1 MIRVVRTGIA
11 LLSKMGAVPYANSSF
26 QRLLPWRCL
35 LPVGNHD
42 FSASWVF
49 IDVEPATGHFSPF
62 MCGFIGWFRS
72 SGTLWREE
80 ERAIQQQVL
89 SMIAH
94 RGPDDGAESLHDGG
108 WMGFRRL
115 SILDLTTHARQPM
128 SFGGGRQTLT
138 FNGEIYNFRELRAC
152 LGGMP
157 LDSSGDTAVLGALLE
172 REPLERVLAR
182 LRGMFAF
189 AWWDEHTRALTLVRD
204 HFGIKPLYYQIM
216 ADGGIVYGS
225 ELRAVARLGG
235 TSAVSPSA
243 LADFFRWGAVQ
254 APDTFYEGVRC
265 LPPGH
270 MLVWQGGHV
279 ETRPWFL
286 PRWPGREDWV
296 QDEAEQQ
303 HLVREGMLDS
313 VKAHLVSDV
322 PVGVFLSG
330 GLDSTLITACMR
342 KAGQQ
347 KIKAFSIGYEENSG
361 VPDETVAAR
370 RSAEFYDCDFVCE
383 RLTADTLEA
392 RLDDYFDQM
401 DQPTGDAL
409 NTWVVSQVAAREVKV
424 VLSGLG
430 ADEWWAGYNFHR
442 LISLAARSPLLSA
455 GGLVRALGRVL
466 PVSVRAKPSWKALY
480 YALGGAG
487 RDMAA
492 WHAHGRTITPQA
504 EVARLLQ
511 TESPMPAPPLGTR
524 HAPDS
529 WLHELLLRET
539 TTYLANTLLRDNDFS
554 SMAHS
559 LELRVPW
566 VDVEV
571 FALAGRIPPDAKLN
585 TLGGKR
591 VLRTA
596 FRDLLPPWI
605 YDDPK
610 KKGFTLPLMKWM
622 RQPRWQARIRET
634 LGSQACRERGWTDA
648 RLTARMCEEYFKST
662 LESTAVW
669 SLAQRVWQLYLLEEW
684 ARRNMGGRA

>member
-1 MIRVVRTGIA
+1 
-11 LLSKMGAVPYANSSF
+11 
-26 QRLLPWRCL
+26 
-35 LPVGNHD
+35 
-42 FSASWVF
+42 
-49 IDVEPATGHFSPF
+49 

-72 SGTLWREE
+72 PGTPWREE
-80 ERAIQQQVL
+80 ERALQQQVL
-89 SMIAH
+89 SMITH

-138 FNGEIYNFRELRAC
+138 FNGEIYNFRELRAG
-152 LGGMP
+152 LGGAG

-172 REPLERVLAR
+172 RGPLEDVLPR

-189 AWWDEHTRALTLVRD
+189 AWWDQADRKLTLVRD
-204 HFGIKPLYYQIM
+204 HFGIKPLYYQVT

-225 ELRAVARLGG
+225 ELRAVARLGRA
-235 TSAVSPSA
+235 SAVSRAA
-243 LADFFRWGAVQ
+243 LAQFFRWGAVQ
-254 APDTFYEGVRC
+254 APDTAYEGVRC

-270 MLVWQGGHV
+270 LLVWQDGRV
-279 ETRPWFL
+279 ETRPWFQ
-286 PRWPGREDWV
+286 PRWPGSTAWV
-296 QDEAEQQ
+296 QDQTEQRR
-303 HLVREGMLDS
+303 LVRAGVLDS

-330 GLDSTLITACMR
+330 GLDSTLVTACMR
-342 KAGQQ
+342 EAGQR
-347 KIKAFSIGYEENSG
+347 KIKAFSIGYEDDSG
-361 VPDETVAAR
+361 MPDESAAAR
-370 RSAEFYDCDFVCE
+370 RSAEFYDCEFVCE
-383 RLTADTLEA
+383 CLTADSLEA

-442 LISLAARSPLLSA
+442 LVSLAARSPLLA
-455 GGLVRALGRVL
+455 AAPLARALAGVVPL
-466 PVSVRAKPSWKALY
+466 SVRATPSWKALY
-480 YALGGAG
+480 HVLGGAG
-487 RDMAA
+487 RDVAA
-492 WHAHGRTITPQA
+492 WHAHGRTIMPPA

-511 TESPMPAPPLGTR
+511 AEPPMPGGTGD
-524 HAPDS
+524 APDS
-529 WLHELLLRET
+529 WLHQLLLRET
-539 TTYLANTLLRDNDFS
+539 TTYLANTLLRDNDFT

-559 LELRVPW
+559 LELRVPF
-566 VDVEV
+566 VDAEL
-571 FALAGRIPPDAKLN
+571 FTLAGRIPPPAKLD
-585 TLGGKR
+585 TSGGKR
-591 VLRTA
+591 VLRAA

-605 YDDPK
+605 YDDRK

-622 RQPRWQARIRET
+622 RLPRWQERIRET
-634 LGSQACRERGWTDA
+634 LGSQACRERGWTDG
-648 RLTARMCEEYFKST
+648 RMVAQTCEAYFKSP

-669 SLAQRVWQLYLLEEW
+669 SLSQRVWQFYVLEEW